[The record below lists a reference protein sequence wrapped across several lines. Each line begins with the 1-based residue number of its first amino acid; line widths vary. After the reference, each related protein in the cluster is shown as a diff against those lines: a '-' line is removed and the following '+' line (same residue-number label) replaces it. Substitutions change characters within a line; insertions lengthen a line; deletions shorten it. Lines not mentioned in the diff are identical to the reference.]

1 MYSMTIPSLVPRPYE
16 EEEKGPGTHCLRMLR
31 YPKNLGGLDT
41 IVNYSA
47 SLIRIPVCDI
57 CISNYYVHMRATHRP
72 SYSYSA
78 SLVSIIIH
86 VYAVNLRV
94 ILRWVLR
101 KTWRMRKR
109 CVPGPF
115 SSSSKGLGTR
125 LDHSYLFNDIMVVEW
140 MHVI

>member
-1 MYSMTIPSLVPRPYE
+1 MYNCVTVVSVYAPSLVPRPFE

-57 CISNYYVHMRATHRP
+57 TVHLPSNYYVHVLATHRR

-86 VYAVNLRV
+86 VYAVNLRI
-94 ILRWVLR
+94 ILR
-101 KTWRMRKR
+101 
-109 CVPGPF
+109 
-115 SSSSKGLGTR
+115 
-125 LDHSYLFNDIMVVEW
+125 
-140 MHVI
+140 